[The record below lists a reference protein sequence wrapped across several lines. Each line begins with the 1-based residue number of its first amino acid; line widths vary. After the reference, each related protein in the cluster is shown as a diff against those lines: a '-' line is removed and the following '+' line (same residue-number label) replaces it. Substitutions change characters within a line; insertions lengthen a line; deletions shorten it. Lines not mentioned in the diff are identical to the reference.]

1 MISKVNKTEKNLLKK
16 LNPQQREAVNH
27 EQGPLLIL
35 AGAGSG
41 KTRVL
46 TYRIAYLISK
56 LGVDPSHLLAVTF
69 TNKAAQEMRERVEK
83 LIGSAIYNLWIGTF
97 HSMCARIL
105 RRDGEYLGI
114 GSNFTIYDEKDRLD
128 LIGKVMKDEDISEKE
143 FYPKSIRSRISGA
156 KSGLVRPENYPR
168 SNPYSEVLIR
178 LYTQYEKRLRKNNGL
193 DFDDLLMKTV
203 ELFEEYPD
211 IRMKYADRFQHVL
224 VDEYQDTNHAQYR
237 IVQLLSSKHR
247 NLCVVGD
254 EDQSIYGFR
263 GADIRNILDFERD
276 FPETKVIRLEENYRS
291 TKTIL
296 EAASAVVEKNHFRKG
311 KTLWSRRNSGQKIT
325 LLEGFDE
332 EDEARRVFE
341 ILVKKNGTGSATS
354 LRDIVILYRT
364 NAQSRVLEE
373 IFRRMGLPYV
383 IVGGIRFYERQEIK
397 DILAYLK
404 VFSNPDDSVSLKRI
418 LNVPKRGIGKKTVEI
433 LEHFAEI
440 HSKTLYQSL
449 ENCDEIDELSTGIK
463 STLKDFYEMCENL
476 RGNKESESIN
486 DLLSRLFLNINYLK
500 ELEREG
506 TEESLARA
514 ENVRELVVGAESFT
528 KRTENPSL
536 DTFLQEVSL
545 FTELDRWDAS
555 KEAVT
560 LMTAHNAKG
569 LEYPTVIITGLEEGL
584 FPHSSSYDSVEE
596 LEEERRLFYV
606 AMTRAS
612 DEIFLTYARSR
623 RRFSGGLYSRPSRF
637 LMDIPPHLLDGDL
650 YGIPER
656 MESSSLEDNLDF

>member
-1 MISKVNKTEKNLLKK
+1 MDSKVNKIGKELVKK
-16 LNPQQREAVNH
+16 LNPSQMEAVSH
-27 EQGPLLIL
+27 ESGPLLIL

-46 TYRIAYLISK
+46 TYRIAHLIGK
-56 LGVDPSHLLAVTF
+56 LGVDPFHLLAVTF

-105 RRDGEYLGI
+105 RRDGEHLGI
-114 GSNFTIYDEKDRLD
+114 GRNFTIYDEKDRLD
-128 LIGKVMKDEDISEKE
+128 LIVRVMKDEDISDKE
-143 FYPKSIRSRISGA
+143 FHPKSIRSKISGA
-156 KSGLVRPENYPR
+156 KNGLVRPEEYPR
-168 SNPYSEVLIR
+168 SNPYSDILIR
-178 LYTQYEKRLRKNNGL
+178 LYSQFEKRLRENNGL

-203 ELFEEYPD
+203 ELFEEFPD
-211 IRMKYADRFQHVL
+211 IRMKYADRFKHVL

-276 FPETKVIRLEENYRS
+276 FSETKVIRLEENYRS

-296 EAASAVVEKNHFRKG
+296 EAASAVVAKNHFRKG
-311 KTLWSRRNSGQKIT
+311 KTLWSKRNSGRKIT

-332 EDEARRVFE
+332 EDEARRVLE
-341 ILVKKNGTGSATS
+341 ILVDKKGTGNATS

-404 VFSNPDDSVSLKRI
+404 VFSNPNDSVSLKRI

-433 LEHFAEI
+433 LEHFAALRAE
-440 HSKTLYQSL
+440 TLYQSL
-449 ENCDEIDELSTGIK
+449 KYCDEIDELTTGTK
-463 STLKDFYEMCENL
+463 STLKDFYEMCEIY
-476 RGNKESESIN
+476 REEKESASIT
-486 DLLSRLFLNINYLK
+486 DILPRLLKNINYLA
-500 ELEREG
+500 ELERDG
-506 TEESLARA
+506 TDESLARA
-514 ENVRELVVGAESFT
+514 ENVRELVVGAESFA
-528 KRTENPSL
+528 KRTEAPTL

-545 FTELDRWDAS
+545 FTELDRWDES

-569 LEYPTVIITGLEEGL
+569 LEFPTVIITGLEEGL
-584 FPHSSSYDSVEE
+584 FPHSSSYESIEE

-612 DEIFLTYARSR
+612 DEIYLTYARGR

-637 LMDIPPHLLDGDL
+637 LMDIPPHLLEGDL
-650 YGIPER
+650 YGIPE
-656 MESSSLEDNLDF
+656 SVGTSSLEDDLDF